1 MLVLLSKRDFRRVM
15 VPALR
20 AMKRMIWYV
29 TRADWLSKGTGKCV
43 MSQVSPSLH
52 IFQQANQID
61 RKIIDTIPD
70 NRPPQVT
77 FSCSN
82 NGPSS
87 NTSLSQ
93 SWAHPLVSPLMS
105 EDSLEGAKE
114 DANGQ
119 CMFQFWV
126 DRVESFYCQ
135 LDGCRWDLSESYSKS
150 TVVSP

>member
-1 MLVLLSKRDFRRVM
+1 M
-15 VPALR
+15 VCYKGGLAIER
-20 AMKRMIWYV
+20 NWQMCDV
-29 TRADWLSKGTGKCV
+29 TSEPFHASHTV
-43 MSQVSPSLH
+43 V
-52 IFQQANQID
+52 QANQID

-87 NTSLSQ
+87 NTSLAQ

-105 EDSLEGAKE
+105 DDSLEGAKE

-150 TVVSP
+150 T

>member
-1 MLVLLSKRDFRRVM
+1 MCDVTSELLHASHTVEQ
-15 VPALR
+15 
-20 AMKRMIWYV
+20 
-29 TRADWLSKGTGKCV
+29 AD
-43 MSQVSPSLH
+43 
-52 IFQQANQID
+52 QID

-87 NTSLSQ
+87 NTSFAQ
-93 SWAHPLVSPLMS
+93 SWARPLVSPLMS
-105 EDSLEGAKE
+105 DDSLEGAKE

-150 TVVSP
+150 SYMAMDFD

>member
-1 MLVLLSKRDFRRVM
+1 MVCYKGGLAIERNWQMCDVTSELLHASHTVEQ
-15 VPALR
+15 
-20 AMKRMIWYV
+20 
-29 TRADWLSKGTGKCV
+29 AD
-43 MSQVSPSLH
+43 
-52 IFQQANQID
+52 QID

-87 NTSLSQ
+87 NTSFAQ
-93 SWAHPLVSPLMS
+93 SWARPLVSPLMS
-105 EDSLEGAKE
+105 DDSLEGAKE

-150 TVVSP
+150 SYMAMDFD